1 MADYDRPM
9 AESSRLPDLPN
20 RRLAQVHKSALWSH
34 LTDGAIEANVQKLLG
49 SYDQAVFSCFADKFC
64 HQGHIIHPAG
74 ICHGPLCLHDVG
86 TFLRHDLWF
95 VGRDTVCDA
104 CSDTMVSGGVH
115 GVYDADGR
123 LVVGGW
129 LMKKVQMS
137 ICKVMDTHNL
147 INRKRHGRARIL
159 QSLDVMC
166 QQRKTR

>member
-1 MADYDRPM
+1 V
-9 AESSRLPDLPN
+9 RLGFKVVQKVRRYHLLRHARGLASIDGLP
-20 RRLAQVHKSALWSH
+20 A
-34 LTDGAIEANVQKLLG
+34 LTDVHLLHEKETNR
-49 SYDQAVFSCFADKFC
+49 QAR
-64 HQGHIIHPAG
+64 G
-74 ICHGPLCLHDVG
+74 LHDVG